1 MNIFVLDLDPT
12 LAAQMQCDKHV
23 VKMPLE
29 CAQML
34 STAHRELDTFPSSIA
49 HDSSIYRSTHK
60 HHPCNRWLRQSAA
73 NYHWLY
79 DHFEAL
85 CAEYSYRYYKL
96 HMSWFKLSAAL
107 KSPPS
112 RIPDCEMT
120 PFAQAMPDE
129 YKHDDPVVAYRR
141 FYIADKRD
149 FLDYRKRQRP
159 AWLEDAID
167 ECVY

>member
-1 MNIFVLDLDPT
+1 MNIFILDLDPT

-34 STAHRELDTFPSSIA
+34 STAHHVCGSPC
-49 HDSSIYRSTHK
+49 HDSSSLPFYK
-60 HHPCNRWLRQSAA
+60 LAFKNHPCSIWVRQSAA

-112 RIPDCEMT
+112 RIPDCDMT

-167 ECVY
+167 AAA